1 MNVLSGAQP
10 RRSAVPA
17 EAAPAVAE
25 SAADNSGNA
34 AGSKAEDSK
43 ILQEDSVIAGER
55 AHLRRSR
62 EFLHLMREN
71 VLSLAE
77 NPMAADRVS
86 LEYLKADLYRRA
98 EALKDLPDAPLFF
111 GRLDYSELAQ
121 ADEDFAGA
129 RRGAPGDRPPGLSLH
144 IGRRHVHDQDGTPV
158 VLDWRAPV
166 SRPFYRA
173 SQSDPMGLT
182 LRRRFGFAG
191 GRLTAYEDERFS
203 PGGETRNRSAEPDAL
218 GSPSK
223 LLITEIE
230 RPRSGPM
237 RDIVATIQPEQD
249 DIVRAD
255 AGTTVCV
262 QGAPGTG
269 KTAVGLHRV
278 AYLLYA
284 HKEQVTRRG
293 VVVIG
298 PNLAFLSYIRN
309 VLPALGELDVTQTT
323 VADLV
328 ASTPIKGMD
337 SDEAATVKGDARMA
351 EVLRN
356 ALWAHIRAPREAL
369 MVSRGARRLRLPAYE
384 IEALA
389 RELRDRG
396 VRYGTGRELLA
407 HRIAHVLLTQLEAA
421 GETCDDRTHD
431 AVRRSAPV
439 RKCVDEVWPK
449 VDPKKLVFAL
459 LADQNQVLRNG
470 SGLLSDAEMAAIA
483 WPKPPRGPGSAPW
496 TRADQVLIDEAADLI
511 ERMPSIAHI
520 VVDEAQDL
528 SPMEMRAI
536 GRRCATGAATVLGD
550 IAQGTTPWAATSWP
564 TLLSHLGKPGASV
577 RELDVGYRVPR
588 QILDFASRL
597 LPSIAPG
604 LSPAQS
610 LRADPNALAVVRV
623 APGELGARVAAGVKA
638 ALSGLGSV
646 AVICADAQIPETA
659 AALRAAGLAFTVLGS
674 ADTGPGSA
682 STAQDSAG
690 TGQVSAATARDSTA
704 TARVSADGSSGAGS
718 GMSGADAPDIPD
730 ISVMSQSP
738 MAVSPD
744 PGRLALVPVT
754 LAKGLEFDHVI
765 LVEPG
770 WIATGEAYGLRRLYV
785 ALTRAVS
792 RLTVFHAEPLP
803 AELSLHTIKTGH
815 TFWPVP
821 AFSPCALHGR
831 RGSGILR
838 RSGSAWFWQTTISD
852 DGGVLWKARETT
864 HRRLST

>member
-1 MNVLSGAQP
+1 M
-10 RRSAVPA
+10 PA
-17 EAAPAVAE
+17 DTEDGIIAA
-25 SAADNSGNA
+25 
-34 AGSKAEDSK
+34 
-43 ILQEDSVIAGER
+43 ER
-55 AHLRRSR
+55 VHLRRSR
-62 EFLHLMREN
+62 EFLYLMREN
-71 VLSLAE
+71 VLGLAE

-111 GRLDYSELAQ
+111 GRLDYGELAR
-121 ADEDFAGA
+121 ADLNFAGA
-129 RRGAPGDRPPGLSLH
+129 DLH
-144 IGRRHVHDQDGTPV
+144 IGRRHVHDPDGTPV

-166 SRPFYRA
+166 ARPFYRA
-173 SQSDPMGLT
+173 SQSEPMGLE
-182 LRRRFGFAG
+182 LRRRFGFSG
-191 GRLTAYEDERFS
+191 GALTAFEDERFS
-203 PGGETRNRSAEPDAL
+203 AAGESRARSGQTA
-218 GSPSK
+218 GSARPSR
-223 LLITEIE
+223 LLIREIE

-293 VVVIG
+293 VIVVG
-298 PNLAFLSYIRN
+298 PNLAFLSYIRS

-328 ASTPIKGMD
+328 ASVPLKG
-337 SDEAATVKGDARMA
+337 SDTDAAATLKGDARMA
-351 EVLRN
+351 GVLRR
-356 ALWAHIRAPREAL
+356 ALWAHVKAPAEAL
-369 MVSRGARRLRLPAYE
+369 VVSWGTRRLRLPVYE

-389 RELRDRG
+389 AELRDRG

-421 GETCDDRTHD
+421 GETCDDRTHH

-439 RKCVDEVWPK
+439 RKCVNEAWPK
-449 VDPKKLVFAL
+449 VDPKKLVFAVL
-459 LADQNQVLRNG
+459 SDPEQLAPNG
-470 SGLLSDAEMAAIA
+470 TGLLSADEMAMLT

-496 TRADQVLIDEAADLI
+496 SRADQVLIDEAADLI
-511 ERMPSIAHI
+511 ERLPSIAHI

-528 SPMEMRAI
+528 SPMEIRAI

-564 TLLSHLGKPGASV
+564 ELLFHLGKPGAAV

-604 LSPAQS
+604 LAPAQS
-610 LRADPNALAVVRV
+610 LRADP
-623 APGELGARVAAGVKA
+623 A
-638 ALSGLGSV
+638 ALRVVPVTADGLGQQVTAECAAALERPGSV
-646 AVICADAQIPETA
+646 AVICADQQVTGIR
-659 AALRAAGLAFTVLGS
+659 AALRAAGLACGVLGDS
-674 ADTGPGSA
+674 GP
-682 STAQDSAG
+682 
-690 TGQVSAATARDSTA
+690 AAA
-704 TARVSADGSSGAGS
+704 
-718 GMSGADAPDIPD
+718 
-730 ISVMSQSP
+730 
-738 MAVSPD
+738 PD
-744 PGRLALVPVT
+744 PGAAPRDADRLTLVLVT
-754 LAKGLEFDHVI
+754 LAKGLEFDSVI

-770 WIATGEAYGLRRLYV
+770 QIAAGETYGLRRLYV

-803 AELSLHTIKTGH
+803 AELSLHTMG
-815 TFWPVP
+815 
-821 AFSPCALHGR
+821 AR
-831 RGSGILR
+831 DRE
-838 RSGSAWFWQTTISD
+838 TTISHN
-852 DGGVLWKARETT
+852 GGVLWKPRGTT
-864 HRRLST
+864 QRQLSISTSWPKS

>member
-1 MNVLSGAQP
+1 MPADAGPA
-10 RRSAVPA
+10 AV
-17 EAAPAVAE
+17 ET
-25 SAADNSGNA
+25 AADKNDRADGNT
-34 AGSKAEDSK
+34 SDT
-43 ILQEDSVIAGER
+43 EDSVIAGER
-55 AHLRRSR
+55 AHLERSR

-71 VLSLAE
+71 VLTLAQ
-77 NPMAADRVS
+77 NPMAGDRVS

-111 GRLDYSELAQ
+111 GRLDYSELAKT
-121 ADEDFAGA
+121 DEDFAGA
-129 RRGAPGDRPPGLSLH
+129 DFH
-144 IGRRHVHDQDGTPV
+144 IGRRHVHDTDGTPV

-173 SQSDPMGLT
+173 SQTDSMGLT

-191 GRLTAYEDERFS
+191 GALTAYEDERFS
-203 PGGETRNRSAEPDAL
+203 RPGETRTRSAQSAAQPA
-218 GSPSK
+218 SN
-223 LLITEIE
+223 LLISEIE

-293 VVVIG
+293 VVVVG

-309 VLPALGELDVTQTT
+309 VLPALGELDVSQTT

-328 ASTPIKGMD
+328 ASTPVKATD
-337 SDEAATVKGDARMA
+337 TDEAAMVKGDARMA

-356 ALWAHIRAPREAL
+356 ALWANLSAPREAL
-369 MVSRGARRLRLPAYE
+369 MVSRGTRRLRLPAHE

-389 RELRDRG
+389 RELRERG

-449 VDPKKLVFAL
+449 VDAKKLVFTL
-459 LADQNQVLRNG
+459 LSSQDRLVQNG
-470 SGLLSDAEMAAIA
+470 CGLLSDAEMTAIA

-496 TRADQVLIDEAADLI
+496 TSADQVLIDEAADLI
-511 ERMPSIAHI
+511 ERTRSIAHI

-528 SPMEMRAI
+528 SPMEVRAI

-564 TLLSHLGKPGASV
+564 TLLSHLGKPGAAV

-610 LRADPNALAVVRV
+610 LRADPSALAVVPV
-623 APGELGARVAAGVKA
+623 AAGELGAQAAAGAAA
-638 ALSGLGSV
+638 ALGRPGSV
-646 AVICADAQIPETA
+646 AVICADADVQETA
-659 AALRAAGLAFTVLGS
+659 GVLRGAGLEFSVLGAPS
-674 ADTGPGSA
+674 EPGPEVQAGPG
-682 STAQDSAG
+682 G
-690 TGQVSAATARDSTA
+690 E
-704 TARVSADGSSGAGS
+704 
-718 GMSGADAPDIPD
+718 
-730 ISVMSQSP
+730 
-738 MAVSPD
+738 
-744 PGRLALVPVT
+744 GRLTLVPVT

-770 WIATGEAYGLRRLYV
+770 RIATGEAYGLRRLYV

-803 AELSLHTIKTGH
+803 AELSLYTIRRAFAVGPSCGRRAPRASAPGHGGRPRKKTARPVQRRNRN
-815 TFWPVP
+815 TVRTRLVP
-821 AFSPCALHGR
+821 AKLRSATTVVFCGRQGKPRIGDCLPRQAGR
-831 RGSGILR
+831 RANQPR
-838 RSGSAWFWQTTISD
+838 P
-852 DGGVLWKARETT
+852 
-864 HRRLST
+864 

>member
-1 MNVLSGAQP
+1 MPADAGPAAAQTATADEGS
-10 RRSAVPA
+10 SAS
-17 EAAPAVAE
+17 E
-25 SAADNSGNA
+25 NSI
-34 AGSKAEDSK
+34 AGGSTTNDTTSDTTNDT
-43 ILQEDSVIAGER
+43 EDSVIAGER
-55 AHLRRSR
+55 AHLLRSR
-62 EFLHLMREN
+62 EYLHLMREN
-71 VLSLAE
+71 VLTLAQ
-77 NPMAADRVS
+77 NPMAGDRVS

-111 GRLDYSELAQ
+111 GRLDYSELAEP
-121 ADEDFAGA
+121 DEDFAGA
-129 RRGAPGDRPPGLSLH
+129 RPFQQALH
-144 IGRRHVHDQDGTPV
+144 IGRRHVHDDDGTPV

-173 SQSDPMGLT
+173 SPSDPMGLT

-191 GRLTAYEDERFS
+191 GALTAYEDERFS
-203 PGGETRNRSAEPDAL
+203 PRGETRTRSEQSDGKPA
-218 GSPSK
+218 SN
-223 LLITEIE
+223 LLISEIE

-255 AGTTVCV
+255 AATTVCV

-293 VVVIG
+293 VVVVG

-323 VADLV
+323 VAELV
-328 ASTPIKGMD
+328 ASTPVKATD
-337 SDEAATVKGDARMA
+337 TDEAATVKGDARMA

-356 ALWAHIRAPREAL
+356 ALWAHIKAPKEAL
-369 MVSRGARRLRLPAYE
+369 MVSRGARRLRLPAHE

-389 RELRDRG
+389 QELRDRG

-449 VDPKKLVFAL
+449 VDQKKLVFSL
-459 LADQNQVLRNG
+459 LSDQNQVIQNG
-470 SGLLSDAEMAAIA
+470 RGLLSDAEVAAIA

-511 ERMPSIAHI
+511 ERTPSIAHI

-528 SPMEMRAI
+528 SPMEARAI

-564 TLLSHLGKPGASV
+564 TLLSHLGKPAAPV

-604 LSPAQS
+604 LSPAKS
-610 LRADPNALAVVRV
+610 LRADPNALAVVPV
-623 APGELGARVAAGVKA
+623 PSGELGKRVAAGCVA
-638 ALSGLGSV
+638 ALAGLGSV
-646 AVICADAQIPETA
+646 AVICADADIQATA
-659 AALRAAGLAFTVLGS
+659 QALRSAGLAFTVLGS
-674 ADTGPGSA
+674 DGNVLDSGSRVPDPDGSVPDSGSA
-682 STAQDSAG
+682 SQSEM
-690 TGQVSAATARDSTA
+690 
-704 TARVSADGSSGAGS
+704 SGAG
-718 GMSGADAPDIPD
+718 APDISD
-730 ISVMSQSP
+730 ISDISTN
-738 MAVSPD
+738 AD
-744 PGRLALVPVT
+744 RLTLVPVT
-754 LAKGLEFDHVI
+754 LAKGLEFDHVV
-765 LVEPG
+765 LVEPAR
-770 WIATGEAYGLRRLYV
+770 IATGETYGLRRLYV

-803 AELSLHTIKTGH
+803 VELSLHTIRG
-815 TFWPVP
+815 
-821 AFSPCALHGR
+821 AFEIGPCRGR
-831 RGSGILR
+831 RPPR
-838 RSGSAWFWQTTISD
+838 A
-852 DGGVLWKARETT
+852 
-864 HRRLST
+864 